1 LSVSEDKT
9 RIALRYIANYATNS
23 IAKYKTYPTA

>member
-1 LSVSEDKT
+1 MSVSDDKT
-9 RIALRYIANYATNS
+9 RIGLRYVANYATDS